1 MKLSLETEILFR
13 IALAIGDSMQLVPM
27 VRRVLSET
35 LRLLNASGGAVFVRD
50 EHGRLDTLCM
60 LPRTFDRSAEFRLLR
75 ERWPRPDVVVAQD
88 MCVVDAADN
97 LAHYLFDLPGFGMLV
112 LERSGPRL
120 EAGFLESFRVLTR
133 KLSNACRACVS
144 EEELIRQKHRLE
156 LATAAASIGI
166 WELNRETGFLGW
178 DAMMCALH
186 GVGRDAAPE
195 HLDGW
200 MAHLDP
206 LDAGRMRS
214 DFENAHEGQGRF
226 DLDIRVT
233 TSGGELRVL
242 RVLGSMAGS
251 PGCIAGVALDV
262 TTQQQSE
269 QAMIAARDAAEAA
282 NRAKS
287 EFLANMSH
295 EIRTPMNGVLGMLDL
310 AHDARDDAERR
321 EFIGIARSSADSL
334 LAIINDILDFSKIEA
349 GKIEIESVAFNLEEL
364 LAHAVRTMSA
374 QASGKSLAL
383 QIEFDPELPRRVFG
397 DPMRLRQVV
406 LNLLSNAIKFTHA
419 GGVTLRAGCRP
430 DATSGS
436 ARLHIA
442 VTDTG
447 IGIPADKQ
455 ARVFEAFAQQDSST
469 TRSFGGTG
477 LGLSIS
483 SRLVDLMGGTIKLE
497 SKVGE
502 GSTFAVDLPLQRA
515 DIAAPKRSDGT
526 PEVPDDIGRSLHILL
541 VEDHPVN
548 QKVAQTV
555 LSRAG
560 HRVSLAA
567 NGLEAIEQ
575 VVDVCFDLVLMDMQM
590 PVMGGLEAARLIRD
604 MEREIRRPPVPI
616 FAMTANAQDEDRQA
630 CLEAGMNDFLTKP
643 LLPRVLRSRIA
654 ALAEGMPE

>member
-1 MKLSLETEILFR
+1 MNLSLETEILFR

-50 EHGRLDTLCM
+50 DNGRLDTLCM
-60 LPRTFDRSAEFRLLR
+60 LPRTFDRSREFSLLR

-120 EAGFLESFRVLTR
+120 EPGFLESFRVLTR

-178 DAMMCALH
+178 DTMMCALH

-195 HLDGW
+195 HLDAW
-200 MAHLDP
+200 LARLDP
-206 LDAGRMRS
+206 LDGERMRS
-214 DFENAHEGQGRF
+214 DFESAQEGQARF

-233 TSGGELRVL
+233 SGGEPRVL
-242 RVLGSMAGS
+242 RVLGSTAGN

-262 TTQQQSE
+262 TTQRQSE
-269 QAMIAARDAAEAA
+269 QSMIAARDAAEAA

-310 AHDARDDAERR
+310 AHDACDDAERR

-349 GKIEIESVAFNLEEL
+349 GRIDIESVAFDLDEL
-364 LAHAVRTMSA
+364 LSHAVRTMSA

-383 QIEFDPELPRRVFG
+383 RVELDPELPRRVFG

-430 DATSGS
+430 DPSSGS
-436 ARLHIA
+436 TRLRIA

-469 TRSFGGTG
+469 TRSYGGTG

-483 SRLVDLMGGTIKLE
+483 SRLVELMGGTIRLE
-497 SKVGE
+497 SSVGE

-515 DIAAPKRSDGT
+515 GSAAPHGADGM
-526 PEVPDDIGRSLHILL
+526 PEVPDETGRSLHILL

-548 QKVAQTV
+548 QKVAHTV

-575 VVDVCFDLVLMDMQM
+575 VVDVCFDLVLMDVQM

-654 ALAEGMPE
+654 ALADGMSE

>member
-1 MKLSLETEILFR
+1 MNLSLETEILFR

-50 EHGRLDTLCM
+50 DNGRLDTLCM
-60 LPRTFDRSAEFRLLR
+60 LPRTFDRSREFSLLR

-120 EAGFLESFRVLTR
+120 EPGFLESFRVLTR

-195 HLDGW
+195 DLDAW
-200 MAHLDP
+200 LARLDP
-206 LDAGRMRS
+206 LDGERMRS
-214 DFENAHEGQGRF
+214 DFEIAQEGQARF

-233 TSGGELRVL
+233 SGGEPRVL
-242 RVLGSMAGS
+242 RVLGSTAGN

-262 TTQQQSE
+262 TTQRQSE
-269 QAMIAARDAAEAA
+269 QSMIAARDAAEAA

-310 AHDARDDAERR
+310 AHDACDDAERR

-349 GKIEIESVAFNLEEL
+349 GRIDIESVAFDLDEL
-364 LAHAVRTMSA
+364 LSHAVRTMSA

-383 QIEFDPELPRRVFG
+383 RVELDPELPRRVFG

-430 DATSGS
+430 DPSSGS
-436 ARLHIA
+436 TRLRIA

-469 TRSFGGTG
+469 TRSYGGTG

-483 SRLVDLMGGTIKLE
+483 SRLVELMGGTIRLE
-497 SKVGE
+497 SSVGE

-515 DIAAPKRSDGT
+515 GSAAPHGADGM
-526 PEVPDDIGRSLHILL
+526 PEVPGETGRSLHILL

-548 QKVAQTV
+548 QKVAHTV

-575 VVDVCFDLVLMDMQM
+575 VVDVCFDLVLMDVQM

-654 ALAEGMPE
+654 ALADGMSE

>member
-60 LPRTFDRSAEFRLLR
+60 LPRTFDRSPQFSLLR

-120 EAGFLESFRVLTR
+120 ESGFLESFRVLTR
-133 KLSNACRACVS
+133 KLSNACRACVG

-186 GVGRDAAPE
+186 GIGRDASPE
-195 HLDGW
+195 HLDAW
-200 MAHLDP
+200 IAHLDP
-206 LDAGRMRS
+206 LDAERLRS
-214 DFENAHEGQGRF
+214 DFESAQEGQGRF

-233 TSGGELRVL
+233 SGGEQRVL
-242 RVLGSMAGS
+242 RVLGSAAGS
-251 PGCIAGVALDV
+251 QGCIAGVALDV
-262 TTQQQSE
+262 TTQRQSE

-310 AHDARDDAERR
+310 AHDARDEAERH

-349 GKIEIESVAFNLEEL
+349 GRIEIESVAFDLGEL
-364 LAHAVRTMSA
+364 LSQAVRTMSA

-383 QIEFDPELPRRVFG
+383 RVESDPDVPRMVFG

-419 GGVTLRAGCRP
+419 GGVTLRAGCRQ
-430 DATSGS
+430 DGDSGTT
-436 ARLHIA
+436 RLHIS
-442 VTDTG
+442 VIDTG

-455 ARVFEAFAQQDSST
+455 TRVFEAFTQQDSST
-469 TRSFGGTG
+469 TRSYGGTG

-483 SRLVDLMGGTIKLE
+483 SRLVELMGGSIHLE
-497 SKVGE
+497 SAVDE
-502 GSTFAVDLPLQRA
+502 GSAFAIDLPLQRA
-515 DIAAPKRSDGT
+515 GTAAPLPSDSA
-526 PEVPDDIGRSLHILL
+526 PEAPDDAGRSLHILL
-541 VEDHPVN
+541 VEDHPIN
-548 QKVAQTV
+548 RKVAQTV

-560 HRVSLAA
+560 HRVSLAV

-575 VVDVCFDLVLMDMQM
+575 VIDVCFDLVLMDMQM

-616 FAMTANAQDEDRQA
+616 FAMTANVQEEDRQA
-630 CLEAGMNDFLTKP
+630 CIEAGMNDFMTKP
-643 LLPRVLRSRIA
+643 LLPRVLREKVA